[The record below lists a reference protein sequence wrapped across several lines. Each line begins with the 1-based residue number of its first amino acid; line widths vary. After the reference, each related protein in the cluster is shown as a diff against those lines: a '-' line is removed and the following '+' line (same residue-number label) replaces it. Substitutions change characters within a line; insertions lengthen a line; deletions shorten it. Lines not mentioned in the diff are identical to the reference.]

1 MIIIMIRIFIII
13 IIIIMIIIIIIIF
26 IYITFTIPIT
36 SMDTFIPSCFS
47 SNVSILFTTWNNYFF
62 YLVVSR

>member
-1 MIIIMIRIFIII
+1 MIIIIMIRIFIITI
-13 IIIIMIIIIIIIF
+13 IIIIIIIIF

-36 SMDTFIPSCFS
+36 SMDNFVPSCFS
-47 SNVSILFTTWNNYFF
+47 SNVSIPFTTWNNYFF

>member
-1 MIIIMIRIFIII
+1 MIIIIMIRIFIITI
-13 IIIIMIIIIIIIF
+13 IIIIIIIIIIF

-36 SMDTFIPSCFS
+36 SMDNFVPSCFS
-47 SNVSILFTTWNNYFF
+47 SNVSIPFTTWNNYFF